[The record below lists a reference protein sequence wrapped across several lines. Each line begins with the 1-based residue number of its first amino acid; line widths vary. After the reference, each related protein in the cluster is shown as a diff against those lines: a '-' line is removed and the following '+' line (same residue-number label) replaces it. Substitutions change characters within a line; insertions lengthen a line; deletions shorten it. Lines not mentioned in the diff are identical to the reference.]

1 LINNEIDKVD
11 WKEFY
16 TAYGVAE
23 NVSTQLKTLSSS
35 NRDHAIAAAFELW
48 CSLCHQHAYISSAAL
63 PSYPILF
70 KVLCTS
76 DDKLAVEILDIFWGF
91 AKCSSVDF
99 FGSPQEQ
106 SWVVE
111 LRNLMKKNLSHFEKL
126 AMSSDESIQ
135 DFAGWISE
143 ELKKSN

>member
-16 TAYGVAE
+16 TAHGVAE
-23 NVSTQLKTLSSS
+23 NVPSQLKMLSSS
-35 NRDHAIAAAFELW
+35 NFEDAMAAANELW
-48 CSLCHQHAYISSAAL
+48 GGLCHQHAYISSAAL

-70 KVLCTS
+70 KVLCAS

-91 AKCSSVDF
+91 AKCSAVDF

-106 SWVVE
+106 SWVIE
-111 LRNLMKKNLSHFEKL
+111 LRSLMKRDLPHFEEL
-126 AMSSDESIQ
+126 AMSSDESIR

-143 ELKKSN
+143 ELRESN